1 MPWECS
7 AELFLICS
15 DSEGVGVNG
24 FIDFCKREFSVVI
37 SFSAALISCL
47 FVPVTNYVDY
57 IDTDTIGLLFCLMI
71 AVAGFRDCG
80 LLSFLSG
87 KLLGG
92 ENPKSRR
99 TGTLLVFISFFTS
112 MLFTND
118 VALIAFVPLTAALF
132 ENLPKTMI
140 YVITLQTAAANLGSM
155 LTPFGNPQN
164 LYLYD
169 RYGMTAGEF
178 FSATVPVTMLSA
190 ALIFALCMLI
200 KNEPLNTRSRS
211 GAVIR
216 NKRYLA
222 LYSALFLLCLLTVF
236 GKINVIVTFAS
247 VCIVAAIIDMRI
259 FAAVDYGLLATF
271 AFFFIFVGNIRNIGA
286 VSQFVTNLT
295 DGREML
301 ASAAVSQVIS
311 NVPAAVMLSGFTENS
326 RALVLGTNIG
336 GLGTI
341 VASLASLISFR
352 VYLETDEAKPLRYLG
367 VFTLVNV
374 LLLAVT
380 FAFAY
385 FFVL

>member
-1 MPWECS
+1 MK
-7 AELFLICS
+7 
-15 DSEGVGVNG
+15 D
-24 FIDFCKREFSVVI
+24 FIGFCKREFSVII
-37 SFSAALISCL
+37 SFLAALVSCL

-80 LLSFLSG
+80 LLTFMSG

-92 ENPKSRR
+92 DNPKSRR
-99 TGTLLVFISFFTS
+99 TGTLLVFITFFSS

-132 ENLPKTMI
+132 ENRPKTMI
-140 YVITLQTAAANLGSM
+140 YVIAVQTAAANLGSM

-169 RYGMTAGEF
+169 RYDMTAEDF
-178 FSATVPVTMLSA
+178 FAVTLPVGALSA
-190 ALIFALCMLI
+190 ALILILCLFI
-200 KNEPLNTRSRS
+200 KNEPLNTHSRS

-216 NKRYLA
+216 NKRYLV
-222 LYSALFLLCLLTVF
+222 LYAALFLLCLLAVF
-236 GKINVIVTFAS
+236 GKVGVITTFAS
-247 VCIVAAIIDMRI
+247 VCVVAAIIDMRI

-271 AFFFIFVGNIRNIGA
+271 AFFFIFVGNVRNIGA
-286 VSQFVTNLT
+286 VNDFITRLM

-311 NVPAAVMLSGFTENS
+311 NVPAAVMLSGFTENA

-336 GLGTI
+336 GLGTV

-352 VYLETDEAKPLRYLG
+352 IYLETDEAKPLRYLA

-374 LLLAVT
+374 LLLAVNIP
-380 FAFAY
+380 FAY

>member
-1 MPWECS
+1 MK
-7 AELFLICS
+7 
-15 DSEGVGVNG
+15 D
-24 FIDFCKREFSVVI
+24 FIGFCKREFSVVI
-37 SFSAALISCL
+37 SFLAALISCL

-57 IDTDTIGLLFCLMI
+57 IDTDTIGLLFCLMV

-80 LLSFLSG
+80 LLSFMSG

-92 ENPKSRR
+92 DSPKSRR
-99 TGTLLVFISFFTS
+99 TGMLLVFITFFTS

-132 ENLPKTMI
+132 ENRPKTMI
-140 YVITLQTAAANLGSM
+140 YVIAVQTVAANAGSM

-169 RYGMTAGEF
+169 RYDMNAGDF
-178 FSATVPVTMLSA
+178 FTVTLPVTALSA
-190 ALIFALCMLI
+190 ALIFVLCMFI
-200 KNEPLNTRSRS
+200 KNEPLNTRSRR
-211 GAVIR
+211 GEKIR

-222 LYSALFLLCLLTVF
+222 LYAVLFLLCLMAVF
-236 GKINVIVTFAS
+236 GKLGVIVTFAS

-286 VSQFVTNLT
+286 VSDFITKLM

-301 ASAAVSQVIS
+301 AAAAVSQVIS
-311 NVPAAVMLSGFTENS
+311 NVPAAVMLSGFTENA

-336 GLGTI
+336 GLGTL

-352 VYLETDEAKPLRYLG
+352 IYLETDEAKPLRYLA

-374 LLLAVT
+374 LLLAVNIP
-380 FAFAY
+380 FAY
-385 FFVL
+385 YFVL

>member
-1 MPWECS
+1 MRNCP
-7 AELFLICS
+7 ELILTLG
-15 DSEGVGVNG
+15 GVGVNG

-37 SFSAALISCL
+37 SFLAALISCL
-47 FVPVTNYVDY
+47 LVPVTNYVDY

-80 LLSFLSG
+80 LLTFLSG

-92 ENPKSRR
+92 DEPKSRR
-99 TGTLLVFISFFTS
+99 TGTVLVFISFFT
-112 MLFTND
+112 FTND

-132 ENLPKTMI
+132 EGLPGTMI

-169 RYGMTAGEF
+169 RYGMSAGEF
-178 FSATVPVTMLSA
+178 FSLTLPVTAAGA
-190 ALIFALCMLI
+190 ALILLLCVPI
-200 KNEPLNTRSRS
+200 KNEPLKTHSRR
-211 GAVIR
+211 GAAIR

-222 LYSALFLLCLLTVF
+222 LYAALFLLCLLTVF
-236 GKINVIVTFAS
+236 GKISVIVTFAS

-286 VSQFVTNLT
+286 VGGFITRLT

-301 ASAAVSQVIS
+301 AAAAVSQVVS
-311 NVPAAVMLSGFTENS
+311 NVPAAVMLSGFTENA

-352 VYLETDEAKPLRYLG
+352 VYLETDEARPARYLG
-367 VFTLVNV
+367 VFTIVNV
-374 LLLAVT
+374 LMLAAML
-380 FAFAY
+380 AFAY
-385 FFVL
+385 FCVL

>member
-1 MPWECS
+1 MK
-7 AELFLICS
+7 
-15 DSEGVGVNG
+15 D
-24 FIDFCKREFSVVI
+24 FIGFCKREFSVII
-37 SFSAALISCL
+37 SFLAAMISCL

-80 LLSFLSG
+80 LLSFMSG

-92 ENPKSRR
+92 DSPKSRR
-99 TGTLLVFISFFTS
+99 TGTLLVFITFFSS

-132 ENLPKTMI
+132 ENRPKTMI
-140 YVITLQTAAANLGSM
+140 YVIAVQTAAANAGSM

-169 RYGMTAGEF
+169 RYDMTAEEF
-178 FSATVPVTMLSA
+178 FAVTLPVGALSA
-190 ALIFALCMLI
+190 VLIFVLCMFI
-200 KNEPLNTRSRS
+200 KNEPLNTHSRR

-222 LYSALFLLCLLTVF
+222 LYAALFLLCLLAVF
-236 GKINVIVTFAS
+236 GKVGVITTFAS

-271 AFFFIFVGNIRNIGA
+271 AFFFIFVGNVRNIGA
-286 VSQFVTNLT
+286 VNDFITRLM

-311 NVPAAVMLSGFTENS
+311 NVPAAVMLSGFTENA

-352 VYLETDEAKPLRYLG
+352 IYLETDEAKPLRYLA

-374 LLLAVT
+374 LLLAVNIP
-380 FAFAY
+380 FAY

>member
-1 MPWECS
+1 MNS
-7 AELFLICS
+7 FK
-15 DSEGVGVNG
+15 
-24 FIDFCKREFSVVI
+24 DFCKREFSVVI
-37 SFSAALISCL
+37 SFLAALVSCL

-80 LLSFLSG
+80 LLTFLSG

-92 ENPKSRR
+92 DSPKSRR
-99 TGTLLVFISFFTS
+99 TGTVIVFISFFTS

-118 VALIAFVPLTAALF
+118 VSLIAFVPLTAALF

-155 LTPFGNPQN
+155 LTPFGNPHN

-169 RYGMTAGEF
+169 RYKMSAEEF
-178 FSATVPVTMLSA
+178 FSATLPVTALSA
-190 ALIFALCMLI
+190 VLLLALCMLI

-222 LYSALFLLCLLTVF
+222 LYTALFLLCLLAVF
-236 GKINVIVTFAS
+236 GKVGVIVTFAS
-247 VCIVAAIIDMRI
+247 VCAVAAIIDMRI

-286 VSQFVTNLT
+286 VSDFITRLM

-311 NVPAAVMLSGFTENS
+311 NVPAAMMLSGFTENA
-326 RALVLGTNIG
+326 RALVLGTNLG
-336 GLGTI
+336 GLGTV
-341 VASLASLISFR
+341 VASLESLISFR
-352 VYLETDEAKPLRYLG
+352 IYLETDEARPVRYLA

-374 LLLAVT
+374 LLLAVNIP
-380 FAFAY
+380 FAY

>member
-7 AELFLICS
+7 AVLFLICS
-15 DSEGVGVNG
+15 DSEGVRVNG

-99 TGTLLVFISFFTS
+99 TGMLLVFISFFTS

>member
-1 MPWECS
+1 M
-7 AELFLICS
+7 
-15 DSEGVGVNG
+15 NG
-24 FIDFCKREFSVVI
+24 FTDFCKREFSVVI

-92 ENPKSRR
+92 ESPKSRR
-99 TGTLLVFISFFTS
+99 TGTVLVFISFFTS

-140 YVITLQTAAANLGSM
+140 YVISVQTAAANLGSM

-169 RYGMTAGEF
+169 RYGMTAEEF
-178 FSATVPVTMLSA
+178 FSATVPVTALSA

-200 KNEPLNTRSRS
+200 KNEPLNTRSRG

-247 VCIVAAIIDMRI
+247 VCIVAVILDMRI

-374 LLLAVT
+374 LLLVVT

>member
-1 MPWECS
+1 MK
-7 AELFLICS
+7 
-15 DSEGVGVNG
+15 G

-37 SFSAALISCL
+37 SFLAALISCL

-57 IDTDTIGLLFCLMI
+57 VDTDTIGLLFCLMI

-92 ENPKSRR
+92 EEPGSRR
-99 TGTLLVFISFFTS
+99 TGTVLVYITFFSAMFFT
-112 MLFTND
+112 NV

-155 LTPFGNPQN
+155 LTPFGNPHN

-169 RYGMTAGEF
+169 RYKMNAWEF
-178 FSATVPVTMLSA
+178 FSLTIPVVLLSA
-190 ALIFALCMLI
+190 VLIFILCMLI
-200 KNEPLNTRSRS
+200 KNEPMQTDSRR
-211 GAVIR
+211 GAAIR

-222 LYSALFLLCLLTVF
+222 LYTVLFMLCLAAVF
-236 GKINVIVTFAS
+236 GKVGVMVTFAS
-247 VCIVAAIIDMRI
+247 VCIVAAIIDVRI

-286 VSQFVTNLT
+286 VSEFLT
-295 DGREML
+295 KLMNGREML
-301 ASAAVSQVIS
+301 ASAAASQVIS
-311 NVPAAVMLSGFTENS
+311 NVPAAVMLSGFTENA
-326 RALVLGTNIG
+326 RAMVLGTNIG
-336 GLGTI
+336 GLGTV

-352 VYLETDEAKPLRYLG
+352 IYLETDEARPFKYLA

-374 LLLAVT
+374 LLFAAT

-385 FFVL
+385 FYVL

>member
-1 MPWECS
+1 MPWALS

-15 DSEGVGVNG
+15 DLGGVGVNG

-37 SFSAALISCL
+37 SFLAALISCL

-92 ENPKSRR
+92 ESPKSRR
-99 TGTLLVFISFFTS
+99 TGTVLVFISFFTS

-140 YVITLQTAAANLGSM
+140 YVISVQTAAANLGSM

-178 FSATVPVTMLSA
+178 FSATIPVTMLSA
-190 ALIFALCMLI
+190 ALIFVLCMLI
-200 KNEPLNTRSRS
+200 KNEPLNTHSRR
-211 GAVIR
+211 GAVVR

-247 VCIVAAIIDMRI
+247 VCIVAVIIDMRI

-286 VSQFVTNLT
+286 VSDFVTNLM

>member
-15 DSEGVGVNG
+15 DSEGVRVNG

-222 LYSALFLLCLLTVF
+222 LYSALFLLCLMTVF

-286 VSQFVTNLT
+286 VSGFVTNLM

>member
-1 MPWECS
+1 M
-7 AELFLICS
+7 
-15 DSEGVGVNG
+15 NG
-24 FIDFCKREFSVVI
+24 FIDFCKREFSVVL
-37 SFSAALISCL
+37 SFLAAFISCL

-92 ENPKSRR
+92 ESPKSRR
-99 TGTLLVFISFFTS
+99 TGTVLVFISFFTS

-140 YVITLQTAAANLGSM
+140 YVITVQTAAANLGSM

-169 RYGMTAGEF
+169 RYGMTAEEF
-178 FSATVPVTMLSA
+178 FSATVPVTALSA

-200 KNEPLNTRSRS
+200 KNEPLNTHSRS
-211 GAVIR
+211 VAVIR
-216 NKRYLA
+216 NKRYLV

-236 GKINVIVTFAS
+236 GKVGVIVTFAS
-247 VCIVAAIIDMRI
+247 VCIVAVIIDMRI

-286 VSQFVTNLT
+286 VSEFVTKLT

-301 ASAAVSQVIS
+301 ASAAASQVIS

-352 VYLETDEAKPLRYLG
+352 IYLETDEARPLRYLG